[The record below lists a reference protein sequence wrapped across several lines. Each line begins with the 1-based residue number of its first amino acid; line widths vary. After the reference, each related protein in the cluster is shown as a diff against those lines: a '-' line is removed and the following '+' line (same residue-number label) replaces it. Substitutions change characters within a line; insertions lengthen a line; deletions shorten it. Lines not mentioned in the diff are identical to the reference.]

1 MCLQSNTHKTFLL
14 GSDELYFCPAA
25 HVAPWGSLSWRRCRS
40 WRPVRWTQGQLYSGT
55 PAAAGTPSVLKSIM
69 FFNIFYLCYRS
80 VFSMDFCWFS
90 FSPFVFMIFMFLF
103 LLTMIYTRIISY
115 HIHSSTLC
123 TCADSVFNRYSYLF
137 RGVVG
142 IFFTNVLTIKRSPV
156 QQHYELR
163 PQ

>member
-55 PAAAGTPSVLKSIM
+55 PAAAGTPSVLKSIIFSICVIDQ
-69 FFNIFYLCYRS
+69 FFLWIF
-80 VFSMDFCWFS
+80 VDFHFRFS
-90 FSPFVFMIFMFLF
+90 FLF
-103 LLTMIYTRIISY
+103 IMIYTRIISY

-123 TCADSVFNRYSYLF
+123 TCADSVFNRYELLLIQ
-137 RGVVG
+137 RCCWN
-142 IFFTNVLTIKRSPV
+142 IFHQRVNYKTQPSATA
-156 QQHYELR
+156 LR
-163 PQ
+163 ATTSIINIQ